1 MNRAYYASENAMVK
15 QYILSH
21 GLFYIIL
28 LYIALLRLLP
38 LMDVICICVKSR
50 RKILFCKCSID
61 LSVVLSNG
69 MKFTC
74 M

>member
-1 MNRAYYASENAMVK
+1 MNRAYYASEKAMVK

-28 LYIALLRLLP
+28 LYIALLRLVP
-38 LMDVICICVKSR
+38 LMDVFCIYVKSR
-50 RKILFCKCSID
+50 KKISFCKCSID
-61 LSVVLSNG
+61 LPVVLSNG
-69 MKFTC
+69 MNFTC